1 MDRVNIGIQLSRR
14 IKQVRVQHEDKIR
27 EKYMQSKTKPP
38 FESSSGPPPPRKA
51 AIPPPRTSAISTEQR
66 TAYTASD
73 LPKVDTKVTYEDY
86 YTNNS
91 DDEKNYH
98 YLETMIQTSVKA
110 THDEASTPFP
120 IVATASAN
128 ESNAHQDED
137 INLIPIH
144 ADYEDD
150 LTQGQYDAY
159 GGGSTLNF

>member
-1 MDRVNIGIQLSRR
+1 MEAAEHVVGN
-14 IKQVRVQHEDKIR
+14 R
-27 EKYMQSKTKPP
+27 ERNCH
-38 FESSSGPPPPRKA
+38 GA
-51 AIPPPRTSAISTEQR
+51 
-66 TAYTASD
+66 D
-73 LPKVDTKVTYEDY
+73 LPQDSVPLLHAGELSLGDDVNFPQTGDAY

-91 DDEKNYH
+91 NDEENYRS
-98 YLETMIQTSVKA
+98 LETMTQNSVKA

-128 ESNAHQDED
+128 GNNAHQDED
-137 INLIPIH
+137 LNLIPIH